1 MAWTKSKE
9 EIEILRETGK
19 LHARILS
26 DLAQMVKPGVTTKQL
41 DEYAEK
47 EVRDA
52 GDEPAFLHYR
62 PEGMS
67 IPYPASLCVSVND
80 EIVHGIPTKDNVLKD
95 GDLVSLD
102 LGIKH
107 QGLITDAAI
116 TVPVGKVSKELRTLI
131 DVTQG
136 ALMAGID
143 VAQVGNTIGDIGF
156 AISDYV
162 RPHKYGVI
170 RELGGHGVG
179 HEVHEEPFIAN
190 FGKKGTGYD
199 LEVGMVFALEPMF
212 TLGKPHISLLGDGY
226 TIVSQDHSW
235 SAHFEHTIAITE
247 DGPVILTE
255 K

>member
-9 EIEILRETGK
+9 EIETLREAGK
-19 LHARILS
+19 LHSRILS
-26 DLAQMVKPGVTTKQL
+26 DLSRMVKSGVATKQL
-41 DEYAEK
+41 DLYAEK
-47 EVRDA
+47 EIRDA

-62 PEGMS
+62 PEGVS
-67 IPYPASLCVSVND
+67 TPYPASLCVSVND
-80 EIVHGIPTKDNVLKD
+80 EIVHGIPTEEKVLKD

-107 QGLITDAAI
+107 QGLITDAAV
-116 TVPVGKVSKELRTLI
+116 TVPVGKVSKELQTLM

-136 ALMAGID
+136 ALLVGIEA
-143 VAQVGNTIGDIGF
+143 AQVGNTIGDIGF
-156 AISDYV
+156 AISNYV
-162 RPHKYGVI
+162 RPYKYGVI

-179 HEVHEEPFIAN
+179 HKVHEEPFIAN
-190 FGKKGTGYD
+190 FGKKGEGYK

-212 TLGKPHISLLGDGY
+212 TLGKPHISLLSDGY

-247 DGPVILTE
+247 DGPLIITD

>member
-156 AISDYV
+156 AIS
-162 RPHKYGVI
+162 
-170 RELGGHGVG
+170 
-179 HEVHEEPFIAN
+179 
-190 FGKKGTGYD
+190 
-199 LEVGMVFALEPMF
+199 
-212 TLGKPHISLLGDGY
+212 
-226 TIVSQDHSW
+226 
-235 SAHFEHTIAITE
+235 
-247 DGPVILTE
+247 
-255 K
+255 